1 MKNTR
6 ILTEGAIQLAI
17 FTVLLLI
24 SLYMPFIG
32 IIATLFLS
40 VPFIIF
46 TIRHTYK
53 NGLLLLLVSL
63 IPSVWFGSIFSLPMA
78 IMFGS
83 SGVVMGHV
91 WSKKQ
96 GRYILLLVGSLAFL
110 INIVLLYIGSVLFF
124 DFNFAE
130 EIKVMMEEAFQN
142 AQSIFSQ
149 VGQLPAEEVE
159 ENFQQALDLAI
170 YLLPAS
176 LVLASVFLAWM
187 TQLVTAPI
195 LKRLQIK
202 IDDWPPFRDLMLPKS
217 LLWYYLIVMIL
228 MFFPL
233 EQGSFVHIA
242 LLNIFQILQLLMTI
256 QGFSFIFYW
265 AYQKKI
271 AQKWAAAIVV
281 LSLLFPFLLY
291 LVRILGIIDLGFELR
306 KRLKD

>member
-32 IIATLFLS
+32 MIATLFLS
-40 VPFIIF
+40 VPFIVF

-53 NGLLLLLVSL
+53 NGLWLLLVSL
-63 IPSVWFGSIFSLPMA
+63 IPSFWFGSIFSLPMA
-78 IMFGS
+78 VMFGS
-83 SGVVMGHV
+83 SGVVMGHI
-91 WSKKQ
+91 WSKNQ
-96 GRYILLLVGSLAFL
+96 GGYILLLIGSLSFL
-110 INIVLLYIGSVLFF
+110 LNMIIFYIVAVLFF
-124 DFNFAE
+124 DFNFVE
-130 EIKVMMEEAFQN
+130 EIKVMMEEAFQV

-149 VGQLPAEEVE
+149 VGQLPPEEVE
-159 ENFQQALDLAI
+159 KQFRQVMELTT
-170 YLLPAS
+170 YLLPTS

-187 TQLVTAPI
+187 TQMITVPI
-195 LKRLQIK
+195 LKRLRIK
-202 IDDWPPFRDLMLPKS
+202 TDDWPPFRDLVLPKS
-217 LLWYYLIVMIL
+217 LLWYYLVVMIL
-228 MFFPL
+228 MFFPF
-233 EQGSFVHIA
+233 EHGSFVYIA
-242 LLNIFQILQLLMTI
+242 LLNIFQVLQLLMTI

-265 AYQKKI
+265 AYQKKM
-271 AQKWAAAIVV
+271 AQKWAVTIVV